1 MDRSRGKNS
10 LSPLTL
16 QVGYTAAFAAGI
28 VSFVSPC
35 ILPIVPAYLSFLAG
49 VSFDELATTDQNT
62 ASRRRILT
70 AAAAF
75 CAGFVTVFVLLG
87 ASASMLG
94 RLLADEADTIAKISG
109 ILIILLG
116 LHYLGAFRLPW
127 LDRDVRFHPLMK
139 KSGPIGAYV
148 IGLAFAFGWTPCV
161 GPILAT
167 ILVIAGNSHDL
178 TRGIA
183 LLTAY
188 GLGIAVPFLGA
199 ALAFGTFSKLFTVIK
214 EHMRPIEI
222 LSGVLLVATGGLIAV
237 GSIANVSGWLLQ
249 TFPFLANG
257 G

>member
-1 MDRSRGKNS
+1 

-16 QVGYTAAFAAGI
+16 QVGFSAAFLAGI
-28 VSFVSPC
+28 VSFASPC

-62 ASRRRILT
+62 ASRRRILA

-87 ASASMLG
+87 ASASVVG
-94 RLLADEADTIAKISG
+94 RLVADEAGIIAKVSG
-109 ILIILLG
+109 ILIVILG
-116 LHYLGAFRLPW
+116 LHYLGLFRLPW

-139 KSGPIGAYV
+139 KSGPVGAYV

-178 TRGIA
+178 GHGIA

-188 GLGIAVPFLGA
+188 GLGIAIPFLAA

-214 EHMRPIEI
+214 QHMRAIEI
-222 LSGVLLVATGGLIAV
+222 TSGVLLVATGTLIAI
-237 GSIANVSGWLLQ
+237 GSIANVSGWLLN